1 MTMTLTYTRVNRL
14 GFNHLIRVDSRTL
27 AVRAVQP
34 GHIVYRGTVFPVVY
48 VTGRVTTTGEV
59 VRHTMPAGR
68 WVIAA
73 R

>member
-1 MTMTLTYTRVNRL
+1 MTLTYTRVNRL
-14 GFNHLIRVDSRTL
+14 GFNSLIRVDSRTL

-34 GHIVYRGTVFPVVY
+34 ERIVYRGVAFPVVY

-59 VRHTMPAGR
+59 VRYTLPAGQ